1 MYKKYLSKLFV
12 PKRII
17 HTVHKKQILLVL
29 TFPCPLSFEI
39 RSRLQKCFK
48 SYIAFCSLKVVY
60 HPEVEFPIC
69 STLKRLLI
77 PS

>member
-39 RSRLQKCFK
+39 RSRLQKC
-48 SYIAFCSLKVVY
+48 LKVTSLFV
-60 HPEVEFPIC
+60 H
-69 STLKRLLI
+69 
-77 PS
+77 